1 MNIALILTGLAL
13 LQLKHFV
20 ADFMLQPKYVFSNK
34 GRYGHPGGLIHAGVH
49 MLATIPVLMV
59 MGVGAFTIALV
70 VIAEGIVHYH
80 LDFGKDRI
88 GARWDMK
95 ITEWR
100 YWALFG
106 LDQFLHQMT
115 YVAILWIASL

>member
-1 MNIALILTGLAL
+1 MTTALLLTGLTL

-20 ADFMLQPKYVFSNK
+20 ADFLLQPTYVFSNK
-34 GRYGHPGGLIHAGVH
+34 GRYGHPGGLIHTGIH
-49 MLATIPVLMV
+49 MLGTVPVLMV
-59 MGVGAFTIALV
+59 LGMGGFMIALV

-80 LDFGKDRI
+80 LDFGKDRV
-88 GARWDMK
+88 GSRFDMK

-115 YVAILWIASL
+115 YVAILWVASL